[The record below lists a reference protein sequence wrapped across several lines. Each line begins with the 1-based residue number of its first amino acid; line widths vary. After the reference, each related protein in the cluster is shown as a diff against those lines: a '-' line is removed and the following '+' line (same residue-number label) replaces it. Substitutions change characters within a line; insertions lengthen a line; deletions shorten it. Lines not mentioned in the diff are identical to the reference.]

1 MKQRRP
7 PRITADTWDPVGDLA
22 AFYRDT
28 WNIRGVLVPG
38 GDWHWRLARRRP
50 APPGGAAAGL
60 VDVWEGCARPE
71 RVRDWLI
78 DQTDAWNRWQ
88 QP

>member
-7 PRITADTWDPVGDLA
+7 PRITADTRDPVGDLA

-38 GDWHWRLARRRP
+38 GDWHWRLARRHP
-50 APPGGAAAGL
+50 VPDGAGAGL
-60 VDVWEGCARPE
+60 VDVWEGCARPAW
-71 RVRDWLI
+71 VRDWLV
-78 DQTDAWNRWQ
+78 
-88 QP
+88 